1 MYSWGIQ
8 LRKRIELYHTMH
20 LLGLAFIFVVISL
33 HVNFGLAYSLP
44 RSNKAGIIL
53 TLFPF
58 VVYNLI

>member
-1 MYSWGIQ
+1 
-8 LRKRIELYHTMH
+8 MH

-33 HVNFGLAYSLP
+33 HVNVGLAYSLP

-58 VVYNLI
+58 VAYNLIWITFYFFERMYFQLGH